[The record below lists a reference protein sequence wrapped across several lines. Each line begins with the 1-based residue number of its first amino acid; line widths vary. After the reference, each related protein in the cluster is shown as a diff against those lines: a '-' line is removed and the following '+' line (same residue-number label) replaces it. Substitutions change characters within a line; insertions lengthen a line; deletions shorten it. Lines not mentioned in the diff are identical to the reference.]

1 VGGFLYIC
9 IMAIVYQHIRKDT
22 NQIFYIGI
30 GKNKKR
36 ATDKT
41 NRNYWWHNIVSK
53 YGYTVEII
61 HDGLT
66 EDVAKQYETY
76 YIEKLGR
83 KDLGLGELVNL
94 TDGGE
99 GRKNYIFT
107 DNSRNAMSQIHT
119 NISGRKIF
127 IYEIYGNNV
136 LFFNSKRVA
145 CKELMK
151 MGLLTQR
158 KTLTHNTFIHDGEY
172 LISNVEIT
180 QDEKYEIVKQSQQV
194 KLKVIQLDKE
204 FNIVNEFE
212 STRDAMNKFGTTVS
226 AVLNPSKIHKSAY
239 GYYWI
244 YKYEF
249 QNMNKND
256 LMNKFNKKMS
266 NKDYSNNELQY
277 IRENPDNLTM
287 AEMCKKMNCS
297 HGTIGNIRQR
307 LGKYK

>member
-1 VGGFLYIC
+1 MYIC
-9 IMAIVYQHIRKDT
+9 IVMAIVYQHIRKDT
-22 NQIFYIGI
+22 NEIFYVGI

-36 ATDKT
+36 ATAKT
-41 NRNYWWHNIVSK
+41 SRNYWWHNIVSK

-66 EDVAKQYETY
+66 EDAAKQYETY
-76 YIEKLGR
+76 YIKKLGR

-119 NISGRKIF
+119 SISGRKIF

-158 KTLTHNTFIHDGEY
+158 KALTHNTFIHDGEY

-212 STRDAMNKFGTTVS
+212 STRDAMDKFGTTVS

-256 LMNKFNKKMS
+256 LMNKFNIKSKPILLSQDKINYVRM
-266 NKDYSNNELQY
+266 
-277 IRENPDNLTM
+277 NPDNLTTK
-287 AEMCKKMNCS
+287 ELSEKFNCS
-297 HGTIGNIRQR
+297 NGTIYNIKNY
-307 LGKYK
+307 LGKFKNT